1 MFEKNYEMRKKF
13 QETWAIKIP
22 WAKLV
27 AYTCERKEKLFAFK

>member
-1 MFEKNYEMRKKF
+1 MFEKNYERRKF

-27 AYTCERKEKLFAFK
+27 AYTLLDAKFVHM